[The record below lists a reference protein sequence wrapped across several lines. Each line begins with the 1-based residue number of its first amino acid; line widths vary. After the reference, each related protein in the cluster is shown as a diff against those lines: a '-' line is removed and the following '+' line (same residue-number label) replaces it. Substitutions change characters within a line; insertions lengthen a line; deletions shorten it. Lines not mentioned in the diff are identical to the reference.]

1 MKIFSGSL
9 VIILSL
15 LFIFGCNGKG
25 GSRKNSRTVNDTTTV
40 PDTGF
45 TGIKQFYDHT
55 GKFLVREAT
64 FENGIRQGL
73 TKTFYQSGLL
83 YQTFWYEN
91 NLREDSAKWYY
102 EQGQV
107 FRSTPYKHDTIDGIQ
122 KQYFRDG
129 KVRAKIGYSKGLR
142 TMLFQEFDK
151 NGRVVGGYPEIVIN
165 IRDEYAARG
174 LYHIGL
180 ELSDKSPKVRFW
192 RGELTD
198 GRFDTTICKRIK
210 TIDGKGLLDL
220 KKSGTPQP
228 ESVSIITE
236 ILTPYANRNIVEKKI
251 PLPYKDL
258 K

>member
-1 MKIFSGSL
+1 
-9 VIILSL
+9 
-15 LFIFGCNGKG
+15 LFISGCNGKG
-25 GSRKNSRTVNDTTTV
+25 GSRKDSRTVVDKPAV

-45 TGIKQFYDHT
+45 TGIKQFYDYT
-55 GKFLVREAT
+55 GRYLVREVT
-64 FENGIRQGL
+64 FENSIRQGL

-107 FRSTPYKHDTIDGIQ
+107 YRSTPYKHDTIDGIQ
-122 KQYFRDG
+122 KQFFRDG
-129 KVRAKIGYSKGLR
+129 KVRAKIGFRKGLR
-142 TMLFQEFDK
+142 TTLFQEFDK

-165 IRDEYAARG
+165 IRDEYTTRG
-174 LYHIGL
+174 IYHIGL

-192 RGELTD
+192 RGEFTD
-198 GRFDTTICKRIK
+198 GRFDTLKCTRIK
-210 TIDGKGLLDL
+210 TVNGKGVLDL
-220 KKSGTPQP
+220 KKSGTSQ
-228 ESVSIITE
+228 SDFVGIITE